1 MNRRYLVAS
10 LGSAG
15 DLYPSLAIAAALAAR
30 GDTVEVLSS
39 ENHRGLVEA
48 QGHRFS
54 AILDARSH
62 AQAQEHPLLWHP
74 LHGFGVLWRY
84 LAQRSLQASF
94 ERIKDHSTASP
105 QPLTVVASPL
115 VLGARLAREVLPI
128 RLVTTHTAPS
138 GLRTHEGPMFIGG
151 WTVPDRAPRIARQA
165 LWWALDRYKLE
176 PLARPRIDDFLRRH
190 GRPPAPGPLF
200 GRWIHSPDK
209 VLGLF
214 PADFGPTPRDWPVPV
229 HCTGFPLFQPLPERI
244 ASPANDE
251 APPRGP
257 VAVVYTGS
265 AVTAAAAHL
274 RQWASTLHG
283 LGCEVHLIDPASP
296 EEARLRWQSRRW
308 ADLRDLLRSAD
319 VLLHHGGIGTVA
331 EALHAKVPQ
340 WIWPSAYDQ
349 FDNAWRTA
357 ITLGLPSGANRLDLP
372 AGARSLRQHVHL
384 TGSPQQTRDRVA
396 NPRDAFASA
405 ALLAIEA

>member
-1 MNRRYLVAS
+1 MSRRYLVAS

-39 ENHRGLVEA
+39 ENHRPLVES

-84 LAQRSLQASF
+84 LAQRSLETSF
-94 ERIKDHSTASP
+94 DLIRQRTTSSP
-105 QPLTVVASPL
+105 DPLTVVASPL

-151 WTVPDRAPRIARQA
+151 RALPEGFPRIARRA

-176 PLARPRIDDFLRRH
+176 PLARPRIDEFLRRH
-190 GRPPAPGPLF
+190 GRPPAHGPIF
-200 GRWIHSPDK
+200 DRWIHSPDA

-214 PADFGPTPRDWPVPV
+214 PADLGPMPGDWPVPV
-229 HCTGFPLFQPLPERI
+229 HCTGFPLFQPPLAHVPLAPDERQTH
-244 ASPANDE
+244 
-251 APPRGP
+251 GP

-265 AVTAAAAHL
+265 AVTAAAKHL
-274 RQWASTLHG
+274 RQWARTLHG
-283 LGCEVHLIDPASP
+283 LGCEVTVIDPSSP
-296 EEARLRWQSRRW
+296 EESRPRWRSRHW
-308 ADLRDLLRSAD
+308 AHLRDLLASAD
-319 VLLHHGGIGTVA
+319 LLLHHGGIGTVA
-331 EALHAKVPQ
+331 EALHAQVPQ
-340 WIWPSAYDQ
+340 WIWPSAFDQ
-349 FDNAWRTA
+349 FDNAWRAAKTQ
-357 ITLGLPSGANRLDLP
+357 GLSSGANRLDHAMG
-372 AGARSLRQHVHL
+372 AGTLKQFVQARRPGR
-384 TGSPQQTRDRVA
+384 TPRDRVDA
-396 NPRDAFASA
+396 WRNPFNAQVLR
-405 ALLAIEA
+405 ALDT